1 MSAQATLGSD
11 PAPVAKGGGK
21 CDECVVRAPLAGV
34 RNYGEAM
41 PRPHRLQIPGGLYHL
56 TSRGNRRQ
64 RIFLDDHDRHRFLDI
79 AGSVARRRGWLC
91 SSYCLMPNHYHLL
104 VETPE
109 ADLSAGMQEINSRH
123 AMWFNWRYELDGHLF
138 QGRFKSVMVESETH
152 LLELAR
158 YVVLNPVRA
167 GLCENPARWIW
178 SSYRP
183 TLGVDSKPDLLT
195 PNRILGHFGAS
206 PETARLR
213 FATFVQ
219 DGKGTPPRQG
229 PSASSRRDMAGVR
242 PQLWIG

>member
-1 MSAQATLGSD
+1 MSPYATQGSD
-11 PAPVAKGGGK
+11 PSPVAKGGGK
-21 CDECVVRAPLAGV
+21 CAGCVASAPPAGV

-64 RIFLDDHDRHRFLDI
+64 RIFLDDHDRHRFLEL
-79 AGSVARRRGWLC
+79 AASVAHRRGWLC
-91 SSYCLMPNHYHLL
+91 ASYCLMPNHYHLL

-138 QGRFKSVMVESETH
+138 QGRFKSVLVESETH
-152 LLELAR
+152 LLELSR
-158 YVVLNPVRA
+158 YIVLNPVRA
-167 GLCENPARWIW
+167 GLCESPAEWVW

-183 TLGVDSKPDLLT
+183 TLGVDPKPDLLA
-195 PNRILGHFGAS
+195 PSRILEHFGPS
-206 PETARLR
+206 PDAGRLR

-219 DGKGTPPRQG
+219 EGKGSPPRQA
-229 PSASSRRDMAGVR
+229 PSASPRRAMAGVR
-242 PQLWIG
+242 PQVWIG